1 MVDQRQRQIQAEID
15 RVDAANQS
23 AETLEHMQS
32 RNAFI
37 NNTPGFYTGNDIM
50 MCRTI
55 QMYSMD
61 DWNALFGGRPLQPA
75 MRTYALDCI
84 ANDAPLEVSL
94 LLEMNARARLHEA
107 IFIIHMPNHEQFYD
121 GHMFE
126 VEFSEGSHTHQ
137 TINRLF
143 DTETRAVVQFM
154 RQYDLLQF
162 LADDDEAAD
171 LLERLLDGFNPMQ
184 YDAANHELFAHD
196 CAVFFGPEDE
206 DFDDG
211 PDHENNVV
219 AVRPPP
225 PVNDFGAIFQQHLAQ
240 IEMEDVYNPLNDPNI
255 IPYWLENNERMNE
268 LILLQRERRRV
279 QG

>member
-1 MVDQRQRQIQAEID
+1 
-15 RVDAANQS
+15 
-23 AETLEHMQS
+23 
-32 RNAFI
+32 
-37 NNTPGFYTGNDIM
+37 
-50 MCRTI
+50 
-55 QMYSMD
+55 MD

-75 MRTYALDCI
+75 MLTYALDCI
-84 ANDAPLEVSL
+84 ANDFPLEVSL
-94 LLEMNARARLHEA
+94 LLEMNTRPRLHEA
-107 IFIIHMPNHEQFYD
+107 IFIIHIPNHEHFYD

-126 VEFSEGSHTHQ
+126 LEFSEGSYTHQ

-184 YDAANHELFAHD
+184 YDAAANHGLYAHD
-196 CAVFFGPEDE
+196 CVVFFGQDNDE
-206 DFDDG
+206 DFDG
-211 PDHENNVV
+211 PENDV
-219 AVRPPP
+219 AVPPP
-225 PVNDFGAIFQQHLAQ
+225 QPVNDFGAIFQQHLAQ
-240 IEMEDVYNPLNDPNI
+240 IDMDEEYNPLNDPNI
-255 IPYWLENNERMNE
+255 IPYWLENNDRINE

>member
-1 MVDQRQRQIQAEID
+1 MVDYEQRLRQIQAEMD

-23 AETLEHMQS
+23 AETRRHMQS

-37 NNTPGFYTGNDIM
+37 NNTAGFSTGNDLM

-55 QMYSMD
+55 QMNSMD

-75 MRTYALDCI
+75 MLTYALDCI
-84 ANDAPLEVSL
+84 ANDFPLEVSL
-94 LLEMNARARLHEA
+94 LLEMNTRPRLHEA
-107 IFIIHMPNHEQFYD
+107 IFIIHIPNHEHFYD

-126 VEFSEGSHTHQ
+126 LEFSEGSYTHQ

-184 YDAANHELFAHD
+184 YDAANHEVSAHD
-196 CAVFFGPEDE
+196 CAVFFGPEY
-206 DFDDG
+206 G
-211 PDHENNVV
+211 PENDV
-219 AVRPPP
+219 AVPPPP
-225 PVNDFGAIFQQHLAQ
+225 PVNDFGAILQQHLAQ
-240 IEMEDVYNPLNDPNI
+240 IEMEDGYNPLNDPNI
-255 IPYWLENNERMNE
+255 IPYWLENNDRINE